1 MIRRTYSQVK
11 TELARVSGTSGIPV
25 TDTRLIEQ
33 VNLVQEELISE
44 GDWPGVVDRFFMVA
58 TNGNIILPSYLDRLM
73 QITISGV
80 PREIR
85 SPWAEFVQYGPGV
98 QSDERTRNRHWCGPD
113 VIFDVGEVPSQNQIP
128 LSAGSACICDDS
140 EDNPPGPWK
149 LRVYASVDE
158 HDAQGIDPYATVQGL
173 DENGL
178 IVRTQL
184 SDGSGTWI
192 NGERITISNGS
203 SFYESVED
211 FSELTAFTKPDTK
224 GYVKLTAWN
233 GTTEIE
239 LSNYAP
245 DETSPSYRKY
255 YSPWLHKMQ
264 NEGQCQRTVLARCR
278 RRFTP
283 VQEDTD
289 VLMISN
295 LPALKAMIK
304 AIWKR
309 DADSF
314 DEFAALKLTAVDLLK
329 KEARSYL
336 GKSRVPALTFQRG
349 FSLGTL
355 PAIR

>member
-1 MIRRTYSQVK
+1 VIRRTYAQVK
-11 TELARVSGTSGIPV
+11 TELARVSGTSGMPV
-25 TDTRLIEQ
+25 TDARLIEQ
-33 VNLVQEELISE
+33 VNLVQEELASE
-44 GDWPGVVDRFFMVA
+44 GDWPGIVDRWFMVA
-58 TNGNIILPSYLDRLM
+58 TNGNIILPAYLDRLM
-73 QITISGV
+73 QITIAGV

-85 SPWAEFVQYGPGV
+85 SPWAQFVQYGPGV
-98 QSDERTRNRHWCGPD
+98 RDDERTRNRDWCGPD
-113 VIFDVGEVPSQNQIP
+113 VIFDVGEVPSRVCIP
-128 LSAGSACICDDS
+128 LSAGSACICDDAT
-140 EDNPPGPWK
+140 DTNPPGPWK
-149 LRVYASVDE
+149 LRVYAAVEESD
-158 HDAQGIDPYATVQGL
+158 DIYATVQGL

-192 NGERITISNGS
+192 NGERIPISNGS
-203 SFYESVED
+203 SFFESTED
-211 FSELTAFTKPDTK
+211 FSELTAFTKPDTN
-224 GYVKLTAWN
+224 GYVRLTAWN

-264 NEGQCQRTVLARCR
+264 DSGQCCRTVLARCR
-278 RRFTP
+278 RRFMP

-309 DADSF
+309 DADAF
-314 DEFAALKLTAVDLLK
+314 DEYAALKLTAVDLLK
-329 KEARSYL
+329 KEAMAYL
-336 GKSRVPALTFQRG
+336 GKSRVPSLTFQRG
-349 FSLGTL
+349 FSLGEL